1 MNRAPAQPIVLAP
14 PAVFAPPFVVGD
26 ASDEDAQV
34 KKKKN
39 EIKMVQHAVQHKL
52 EKNVWEKK
60 KNSQSDKPVVV
71 MGTLQRCCF
80 SALAHLGFPS
90 SLMISNRSSI

>member
-34 KKKKN
+34 KKKIN

-60 KNSQSDKPVVV
+60 KSVSQTNRLLSWEPCKDVVLV
-71 MGTLQRCCF
+71 L
-80 SALAHLGFPS
+80 
-90 SLMISNRSSI
+90 

>member
-34 KKKKN
+34 KKK
-39 EIKMVQHAVQHKL
+39 MKL
-52 EKNVWEKK
+52 KWCNMLSSTSWKRMFGKK
-60 KNSQSDKPVVV
+60 KISQSDKPVVV

>member
-34 KKKKN
+34 KKKIN

-60 KNSQSDKPVVV
+60 NQSVRQT
-71 MGTLQRCCF
+71 GCCHGNPAKMLF
-80 SALAHLGFPS
+80 
-90 SLMISNRSSI
+90 